1 MINRV
6 KIGKIIAP
14 HGVKGEFR
22 IIPLTDFPDRF
33 KTLTDAFLAD
43 GRPVI
48 VESARPHKQFF
59 LLKLKG
65 FDTPEAVAPLCNMT
79 LEVDRDAVAPLPP
92 GHYYVFD
99 LVGMHVFTE
108 TGEALGVISD
118 VLETGSNDVYV
129 VDQKQEGNSGK
140 ARLGQAF
147 GDEASHGS
155 PYADRKVAL
164 PGGKKSPQLLIP
176 ALKSVVLEINVPDK
190 KMVVRLPE
198 GLI

>member
-6 KIGKIIAP
+6 KIGKILAP

-22 IIPLTDFPDRF
+22 ILPLTDFPDRF
-33 KTLTDAFLAD
+33 KTLTKAYLAD
-43 GRPVI
+43 GRPIV

-65 FDTPEAVAPLCNMT
+65 FDTPEAVAPLRNMT

-92 GHYYVFD
+92 GHYYIFD
-99 LVGMHVFTE
+99 LIGMHVFTE
-108 TGEALGVISD
+108 TGEALGSISD

-129 VDQKQEGNSGK
+129 VDALSG
-140 ARLGQAF
+140 
-147 GDEASHGS
+147 H
-155 PYADRKVAL
+155 
-164 PGGKKSPQLLIP
+164 KKSPQILIP
-176 ALKSVVLEINVPDK
+176 ALKNVVLQINVAEK